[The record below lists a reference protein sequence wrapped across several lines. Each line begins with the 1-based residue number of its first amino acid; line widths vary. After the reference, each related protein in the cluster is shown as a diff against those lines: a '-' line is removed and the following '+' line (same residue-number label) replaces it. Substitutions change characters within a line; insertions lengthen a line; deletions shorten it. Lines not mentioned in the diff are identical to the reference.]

1 MTRLSIGEFAS
12 LVDNPKTR
20 KLAIVEKTA
29 LDYNIKLARGETF
42 NLQINENP
50 STGYQLILSDASK
63 GTTYLVQSRFEE
75 FNTFRPEKLVG
86 AGGTRIYQIVGDSQG

>member
-1 MTRLSIGEFAS
+1 M
-12 LVDNPKTR
+12 VDNPKTR

-50 STGYQLILSDASK
+50 STGYLLI
-63 GTTYLVQSRFEE
+63 
-75 FNTFRPEKLVG
+75 
-86 AGGTRIYQIVGDSQG
+86 